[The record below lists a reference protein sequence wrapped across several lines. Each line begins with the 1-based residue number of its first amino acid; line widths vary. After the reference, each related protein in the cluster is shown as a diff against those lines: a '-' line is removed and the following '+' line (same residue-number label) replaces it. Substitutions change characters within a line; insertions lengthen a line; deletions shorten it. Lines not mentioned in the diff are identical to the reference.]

1 MKRVSLKYLILS
13 PEESKDIAYLLAQK
27 RGIKDHENM
36 SNDKLLG
43 ALKVTKNKTKTR
55 IEKIRDKIKKLHHK
69 FSRQE
74 LKEI

>member
-36 SNDKLLG
+36 SNDNLLG
-43 ALKVTKNKTKTR
+43 ALKVSKNKTKTR
-55 IEKIRDKIKKLHHK
+55 IEKIRDK
-69 FSRQE
+69 
-74 LKEI
+74 LKSYTTSFLDRN